1 MKSNYFWDAILKMKK
16 IPLFALVFAV
26 AIAISGLASL
36 NAVATPNIP
45 PPPQR
50 QAIVITNATLH
61 TVSGPV
67 IANGRMLIDQG
78 RIVAIGNASEVA
90 TPSGAQ
96 VVSMSGK
103 HVYPG
108 LIGANTTLG
117 LVEVESVR
125 GTIDSTETGALNPNS
140 RALVAVNPDSEL
152 IPVARANGILA
163 ALSVPRGSATG
174 LIAGTSALL
183 QLDGWTWEEMGLI
196 PEVGLHVALPT
207 MRLNAALF
215 PNLPQAR
222 LDDMQRM
229 TSQRLKVLE
238 DGFETA
244 NAYAKA
250 RANDANTPL
259 DSRWEA
265 MLPVVAGKRPVFIQA
280 NELPQIRYA
289 LRLADRF
296 GFKLII
302 VGGMD
307 AWRIAALLKER
318 QVPVIIG
325 GVYRLPM
332 RRGDDVD
339 APFRLAALLY
349 EAGVRFCIA
358 RSGSEFDAATERNL
372 PFEAATAA
380 AHGLPRD
387 EALKAITLYP
397 AQILGAADRLG
408 SLEPGKLAS
417 FFVTNGDPLDIR
429 TKVERIFIQG
439 REIEL
444 SDRQTKLNDKY
455 EQKYKQLDAV
465 KK

>member
-50 QAIVITNATLH
+50 QAIVITDATLH

-78 RIVAIGNASEVA
+78 RIVAIGSASEVA

-289 LRLADRF
+289 LGLADRF

-332 RRGDDVD
+332 RRGDDTD
-339 APFRLAALLY
+339 APFRLAAQLY

>member
-16 IPLFALVFAV
+16 IPLFAFVFAV

-78 RIVAIGNASEVA
+78 RIVAIGSASEVA

>member
-1 MKSNYFWDAILKMKK
+1 MKSNYFWDATFKMKK

-26 AIAISGLASL
+26 AIAILGLASL
-36 NAVATPNIP
+36 NASATPNIP

-50 QAIVITNATLH
+50 QAILITDATLH

-67 IANGRMLIDQG
+67 IANGRMLIDKG
-78 RIVAIGNASEVA
+78 RIAAIGSATEVA
-90 TPSGAQ
+90 APAGAQ
-96 VVSMSGK
+96 VIAMSGK

-125 GTIDSTETGALNPNS
+125 GTIDSAETGAINPNS

-196 PEVGLHVALPT
+196 PEVALHVALPT

-229 TSQRLKVLE
+229 TNQRLRVLE
-238 DGFETA
+238 DSFEAA

-250 RANDANTPL
+250 RANDATTPL

-289 LRLADRF
+289 LALADRF

-332 RRGDDVD
+332 RRGDDTD
-339 APFRLAALLY
+339 APFRLAAQLY

>member
-1 MKSNYFWDAILKMKK
+1 MKSNYFWDSIFKMKK
-16 IPLFALVFAV
+16 ISLIALVLAV
-26 AIAISGLASL
+26 AISGLASP
-36 NAVATPNIP
+36 NAGATPNIP

-50 QAIVITNATLH
+50 QAIVITGASLH

-78 RIVAIGNASEVA
+78 RIVAIGSATEVA
-90 TPSGAQ
+90 TPPGAQ
-96 VVSMSGK
+96 VIAMSGK

-108 LIGANTTLG
+108 LIGANTALG
-117 LVEVESVR
+117 LVEVGSVS
-125 GTIDSTETGALNPNS
+125 GTIDSTETGALNPNA

-152 IPVARANGILA
+152 IPVARANGVLA

-238 DGFETA
+238 DGFEAA

-250 RANDANTPL
+250 RANDAATPL

-289 LRLADRF
+289 LSLADRF

-332 RRGDDVD
+332 RRGDDTD
-339 APFRLAALLY
+339 APFRLAAQLY

-372 PFEAATAA
+372 PFEAAAA
-380 AHGLPRD
+380 AGHGLPRD

-397 AQILGAADRLG
+397 AQILGVADRLG
-408 SLEPGKLAS
+408 SLEAGKLAS

-444 SDRQTKLNDKY
+444 TDRQTKLNDKY
-455 EQKYKQLDAV
+455 EQKYRQLDAV

>member
-1 MKSNYFWDAILKMKK
+1 MKSIYVSDALRATALRMKKTFLLALAMAASASCLAIL
-16 IPLFALVFAV
+16 
-26 AIAISGLASL
+26 
-36 NAVATPNIP
+36 NAHATPNIP

-50 QAIVITNATLH
+50 QAILITDASLH

-67 IANGRMLIDQG
+67 ISNGRMLIDQG
-78 RIVAIGNASEVA
+78 RIVAIGSATEVA
-90 TPSGAQ
+90 TPPGAQ
-96 VVSMSGK
+96 VISMRGK
-103 HVYPG
+103 HIYPG
-108 LIGANTTLG
+108 LIGANTALG

-125 GTIDSTETGALNPNS
+125 GTIDTSETGVINPNA
-140 RALVAVNPDSEL
+140 RALVAVNADSEL
-152 IPVARANGILA
+152 IPVARANGVLA

-174 LIAGTSALL
+174 LVAGTSALL
-183 QLDGWTWEEMGLI
+183 QLDGWNFEEMGLI
-196 PEVGLHVALPT
+196 PEVGLHIALPT

-215 PNLPQAR
+215 PNLAPAR
-222 LDDMQRM
+222 LDDIQRM
-229 TSQRLKVLE
+229 TAQRLQMLE
-238 DGFETA
+238 DAFEAA

-250 RANDANTPL
+250 RASDAATPL

-265 MLPVVAGKRPVFIQA
+265 MLPVVAGRRPVFMQA
-280 NELPQIRYA
+280 DELPQIRYA
-289 LRLADRF
+289 LGLSERF
-296 GFKLII
+296 GFSLII

-307 AWRIAALLKER
+307 SWRIAALLKER

-332 RRGDDVD
+332 RRGDDTD
-339 APFRLAALLY
+339 APFRLAAQLY

-372 PFEAATAA
+372 PFEAAAAA

-408 SLEPGKLAS
+408 SLEVGKLAS

-429 TKVERIFIQG
+429 TKVERIYIQG
-439 REIEL
+439 RELEL

-455 EQKYKQLDAV
+455 EQKYRQKNLP
-465 KK
+465 

>member
-1 MKSNYFWDAILKMKK
+1 MNSNYFWNATFKMKK

-26 AIAISGLASL
+26 AITISGLASL
-36 NAVATPNIP
+36 SASATPNIP

-50 QAIVITNATLH
+50 QAILITDATLH

-67 IANGRMLIDQG
+67 IANGRMLIDKG
-78 RIVAIGNASEVA
+78 RIAAIGSATEVA
-90 TPSGAQ
+90 MPAGAQ
-96 VVSMSGK
+96 VIVMSGK

-125 GTIDSTETGALNPNS
+125 GTIDSAETGAINPNS

-196 PEVGLHVALPT
+196 PEVALHVALPT

-229 TSQRLKVLE
+229 TNQRLRVLE
-238 DGFETA
+238 DGFEAA

-250 RANDANTPL
+250 RSNDATTPL

-289 LRLADRF
+289 LALADRF

-325 GVYRLPM
+325 GVYRLPL
-332 RRGDDVD
+332 RRGDDTD
-339 APFRLAALLY
+339 APFRLAAQLY

-417 FFVTNGDPLDIR
+417 FFVTNGDP
-429 TKVERIFIQG
+429 
-439 REIEL
+439 
-444 SDRQTKLNDKY
+444 
-455 EQKYKQLDAV
+455 
-465 KK
+465 

>member
-78 RIVAIGNASEVA
+78 RIVAIGSASEVA

>member
-78 RIVAIGNASEVA
+78 RIVAIGSASEVA

-280 NELPQIRYA
+280 NELHKSA
-289 LRLADRF
+289 MHC
-296 GFKLII
+296 
-302 VGGMD
+302 V
-307 AWRIAALLKER
+307 WRI
-318 QVPVIIG
+318 
-325 GVYRLPM
+325 
-332 RRGDDVD
+332 D
-339 APFRLAALLY
+339 
-349 EAGVRFCIA
+349 
-358 RSGSEFDAATERNL
+358 
-372 PFEAATAA
+372 
-380 AHGLPRD
+380 
-387 EALKAITLYP
+387 
-397 AQILGAADRLG
+397 
-408 SLEPGKLAS
+408 
-417 FFVTNGDPLDIR
+417 
-429 TKVERIFIQG
+429 
-439 REIEL
+439 
-444 SDRQTKLNDKY
+444 SDSS
-455 EQKYKQLDAV
+455 
-465 KK
+465 